1 MFGCR
6 IYSRLSENQTSE
18 MDVSRHNDL
27 LKAYWEKGLTGTNSK
42 AQKLLADELARETG
56 LTISQIQVPL
66 YVLTL

>member
-1 MFGCR
+1 
-6 IYSRLSENQTSE
+6 

-27 LKAYWEKGLTGTNSK
+27 LKTYWEKGLTGTNSK